1 MANITKSKL
10 TEVLKSK
17 GLSEGFISN
26 FFNKIAKDQLSA
38 EFAKKAAKDAK
49 EIDQLQKKSDQKK
62 ADIKA
67 QLLKTYGSMDKVPQY
82 IKTDLK
88 SILGKV

>member
-1 MANITKSKL
+1 MRKISKTEL

-49 EIDQLQKKSDQKK
+49 ELDNLRKKSAQKKL
-62 ADIKA
+62 DIKA
-67 QLLKTYGSMDKVPQY
+67 QLMKQYGSIDKVPQY
-82 IKTDLK
+82 LKTDLK
-88 SILGKV
+88 DLLDL